1 MYTVKLIATNEP
13 LVVFDSLQRA
23 NAYII
28 ENWNLGPMIVVN
40 SLTEEVVSKP
50 TLLREG

>member
-23 NAYII
+23 NAYFI